1 MFQDEARFGR
11 ISDNKRCW
19 APKGVRPEVPH
30 QIIREYV
37 YAFSAICPAD
47 GLLVSLILPFVNAW
61 TMSLF
66 LEEVSQRFPDEYILV
81 FMDQA
86 GWHKAKD
93 LIIPKNMRLEWLPPY
108 SPQLNP
114 TEHLWDEV
122 REKWFAN
129 DVFHA
134 LSAVEKRLVVAL
146 DALDQDPSRVQ
157 YLTGF
162 HWIIN
167 L

>member
-1 MFQDEARFGR
+1 MVGEKSPHDRGIPRPIPNSRRILKKLPALIGQVRQEQAVKGKAVRIMFQDEARFGR

-81 FMDQA
+81 FMDRTRA
-86 GWHKAKD
+86 T
-93 LIIPKNMRLEWLPPY
+93 
-108 SPQLNP
+108 SP
-114 TEHLWDEV
+114 
-122 REKWFAN
+122 R
-129 DVFHA
+129 
-134 LSAVEKRLVVAL
+134 
-146 DALDQDPSRVQ
+146 
-157 YLTGF
+157 
-162 HWIIN
+162 
-167 L
+167 